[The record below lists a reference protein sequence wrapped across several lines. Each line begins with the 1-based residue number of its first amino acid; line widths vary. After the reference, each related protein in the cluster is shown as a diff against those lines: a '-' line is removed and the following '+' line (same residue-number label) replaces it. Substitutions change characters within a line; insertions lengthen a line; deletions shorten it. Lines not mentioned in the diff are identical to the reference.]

1 MFSRNQLFRA
11 RSLLVKSAVIVAVA
25 ASLGLVTKTSAS
37 PAATVVLP
45 GVGLDTLLD
54 GGSIQVGDKIFADFS
69 ISGFDAA
76 GVLVIGIEENG
87 SYGVRLQGGFAAFG
101 NQIKDILI
109 GFSVTVAPE
118 SNQLIS
124 GIHLDFNG
132 AVVLGSGH
140 ASVVETAVTPNG
152 QQMLLPP
159 LVVVNPPPVLS
170 ASADLVS
177 PQTKIFV
184 LKDILLV
191 AGGDTCPHKRL
202 GNETDSVNAV
212 SISQIDQLFVQI
224 PEPGTV
230 VLVAAGLL
238 GVAITGRR
246 RK

>member
-1 MFSRNQLFRA
+1 MYSGTQLFRA
-11 RSLLVKSAVIVAVA
+11 RSLLVKSMAVVAFV
-25 ASLGLVTKTSAS
+25 ASLSLVTKVSAS
-37 PAATVVLP
+37 PAANVALP

-87 SYGVRLQGGFAAFG
+87 HYGVRLQGGFAAFG
-101 NQIKDILI
+101 NQVQDILI
-109 GFSVTVAPE
+109 GFSVCVAPQ
-118 SNQLIS
+118 SSQLIS
-124 GIHLDFNG
+124 GVQLDFNG
-132 AVVLGSGH
+132 AVATGSGH
-140 ASVVETAVTPNG
+140 ASVVETAVTPSG
-152 QQMLLPP
+152 EQMLLPP
-159 LVVVNPPPVLS
+159 LVVVNPPPILS

-177 PQTKIFV
+177 PQQKIYV

-191 AGGDTCPHKRL
+191 AGGDTAPHKRL
-202 GNETDSVNAV
+202 GNESEAVNAV
-212 SISQIDQLFVQI
+212 LISQIDQLFVQI